1 MRQGSSRSSF
11 DFCSTNIHPARSTT
25 TSALTDALFCS
36 SSFHY
41 REKPYRVRYFFF
53 GISIRHDVSFIIP
66 AIAVYKCVC
75 ASSGKLWAISVNQTH
90 RHSVKQLVLLFGFL
104 LTLAEN
110 LLCDGFNG
118 GFLAVFV
125 FVITIYFDFL
135 FKGFPAIEFS
145 FCFVA
150 FRDNNQLE
158 FRFDKFY
165 VIATNPLSTI
175 ILRVTSAR
183 TKEPILTE

>member
-66 AIAVYKCVC
+66 TIAVYKCVC
-75 ASSGKLWAISVNQTH
+75 ASSGKLRAISVNQTH

-104 LTLAEN
+104 LILAEN
-110 LLCDGFNG
+110 LFRDSFNG

-125 FVITIYFDFL
+125 FAVSCHGCFFYYSSFTVYQL
-135 FKGFPAIEFS
+135 CRGGVAI
-145 FCFVA
+145 
-150 FRDNNQLE
+150 
-158 FRFDKFY
+158 
-165 VIATNPLSTI
+165 
-175 ILRVTSAR
+175 
-183 TKEPILTE
+183 